1 MSRRRCCAAS
11 NKKPDATAAGTDAE
25 PRPATDVQAALTVL
39 GRLPQRPNVSR
50 GDLTGAQVAGA
61 QLGGA
66 DLSSAQLGRANLTGA
81 KLQGADLRKTIGL
94 TQEQLNAAHGDA
106 ETQLPDGL
114 QRPDGWQP

>member
-1 MSRRRCCAAS
+1 MCRRRCCAAS

-50 GDLTGAQVAGA
+50 GDLTSAQVAGA

-66 DLSSAQLGRANLTGA
+66 DLSGAQLAEVNLTHAQLVEADLSGARLGKANLLGA
-81 KLQGADLRKTIGL
+81 RLSRRICRASSSSGRT
-94 TQEQLNAAHGDA
+94 
-106 ETQLPDGL
+106 
-114 QRPDGWQP
+114 